1 MLVSSMFQIL
11 QYLSSSNV
19 LEERAMNI
27 KPRGKQ
33 EEVMA
38 LPAKGHIV
46 VLGTAGSGKRP
57 LLCYALIILPT
68 FLRAA
73 RCCLLRLIGR

>member
-1 MLVSSMFQIL
+1 MFQNIK
-11 QYLSSSNV
+11 YLPSANG
-19 LEERAMNI
+19 LEERTMNI

-46 VLGTAGSGKRP
+46 VLGS
-57 LLCYALIILPT
+57 
-68 FLRAA
+68 
-73 RCCLLRLIGR
+73 RLS